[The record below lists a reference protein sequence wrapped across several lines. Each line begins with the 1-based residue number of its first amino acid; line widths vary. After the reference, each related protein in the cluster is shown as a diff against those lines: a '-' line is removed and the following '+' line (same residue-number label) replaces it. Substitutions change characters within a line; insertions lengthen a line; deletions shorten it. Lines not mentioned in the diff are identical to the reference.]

1 MTDHISNQTDSQ
13 ENQQMGGQQKRYIQ
27 EACMGV
33 LDRFM
38 AALNAYD
45 AGAMDA
51 TMHFPHLRFA
61 GGQMKVYEAPG
72 SNPMDLFYR
81 LRTEDSW
88 KYSRWDERELIQF
101 NNKKAHYALSYTRYR
116 DDDSVIGVYESLYIL
131 TLVEGVWGIQAR
143 SSFGP

>member
-1 MTDHISNQTDSQ
+1 MTGQISNQMSEQ
-13 ENQQMGGQQKRYIQ
+13 MNGQHRQQIHL
-27 EACMGV
+27 ACMNV
-33 LDRFM
+33 LDSFM

-72 SNPMDLFYR
+72 SNPMDLFHR

-101 NNKKAHYALSYTRYR
+101 NDKKAHYALSYTRYR